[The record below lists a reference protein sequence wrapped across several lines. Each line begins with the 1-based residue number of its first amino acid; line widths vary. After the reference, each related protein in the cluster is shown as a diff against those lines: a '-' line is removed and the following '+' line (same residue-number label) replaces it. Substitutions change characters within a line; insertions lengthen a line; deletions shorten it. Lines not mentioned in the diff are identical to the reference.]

1 MKKAIFLVL
10 LLFFTAAGFS
20 QQEAG
25 IHFIEG
31 QKWNEVLKMAQEQNK
46 YIFMDCYTSWCGPCK
61 ALSKDI
67 FTLEEVGDFFNAR
80 FVNVKY
86 DMEKGEGK
94 ELKKLYE
101 NNIIG
106 YPTLLLI
113 DKDGKVVHQM
123 AGFQQ
128 ASELIAGMKAG
139 MEGRSLFAY
148 RERYVAGQ
156 RDLNFIKA
164 YVNALNGAFLREDV
178 EKVVGEYVKSIPV
191 EKLQEKEV
199 WELVGE
205 HIKNPYSPQFE
216 YVVFNLDKMA
226 VRLNFDRYKVERQ
239 LGWALEKAL
248 NNIIEPKEDKEEK
261 NMFLSKEPGK
271 MDTLMRLI
279 DRASLKHAEEYRAK
293 SRIYELLLK
302 KNWPE
307 VFNYLNVC
315 RDIRALGYSER
326 YVEQVV
332 RYMALNCRDRKL
344 LKKSLTLME
353 ELQAREEQNDSRLKT
368 NYYGTLALLNDKLG
382 NSKVADELR
391 KKDEKIKAEKAKE
404 FEEFMKKN

>member
-1 MKKAIFLVL
+1 MKKVIFLVL

-20 QQEAG
+20 QQEVG

-31 QKWNEVLKMAQEQNK
+31 EKWNEVLKMAQEQNK

-113 DKDGKVVHQM
+113 NKDGKVVHQM

-148 RERYVAGQ
+148 RERYAAGQ

-239 LGWALEKAL
+239 LDWALEKAL

-332 RYMALNCRDRKL
+332 RYMALNCSDRKL

>member
-31 QKWNEVLKMAQEQNK
+31 EKWNEVLKMAQEQNK

-248 NNIIEPKEDKEEK
+248 NNIIEPKEDKEER

>member
-31 QKWNEVLKMAQEQNK
+31 EKWNEVLKMAQEQNK

-123 AGFQQ
+123 AGVQQ

-239 LGWALEKAL
+239 LSWALEKAL

>member
-31 QKWNEVLKMAQEQNK
+31 EKWNEVLKMAQEQNK

-148 RERYVAGQ
+148 RERYAAGQ

-239 LGWALEKAL
+239 LSWALEKAL

>member
-31 QKWNEVLKMAQEQNK
+31 EKWNQVLKMAQEQNK

-178 EKVVGEYVKSIPV
+178 KKVVGEYVKSIPV

-239 LGWALEKAL
+239 LSWALEKAL

>member
-1 MKKAIFLVL
+1 MKKVIFLVL

-20 QQEAG
+20 QQEVG

-31 QKWNEVLKMAQEQNK
+31 EKWNEVLKMAQEQNK

-113 DKDGKVVHQM
+113 NKDGKVVHQM

-148 RERYVAGQ
+148 RERYAAGQ

-239 LGWALEKAL
+239 LDWTLEKAL

-332 RYMALNCRDRKL
+332 RYMALNCSDRKL

-404 FEEFMKKN
+404 FKEFMKKN

>member
-31 QKWNEVLKMAQEQNK
+31 EKWNEVLKMAQEQNK

-239 LGWALEKAL
+239 LSWALEKAL

>member
-31 QKWNEVLKMAQEQNK
+31 EKWNEVLKMAQEQNK

>member
-1 MKKAIFLVL
+1 MKKVIFLVL

-20 QQEAG
+20 QQEVG

-31 QKWNEVLKMAQEQNK
+31 EKWNEVLKMAQEQNK

-113 DKDGKVVHQM
+113 NKDGKVVHQM

-148 RERYVAGQ
+148 RERYAAGQ

-239 LGWALEKAL
+239 LDWALEKAL
-248 NNIIEPKEDKEEK
+248 NNIIEPKEDQEEK

-332 RYMALNCRDRKL
+332 RYMALNCSDRKL

>member
-31 QKWNEVLKMAQEQNK
+31 EKWNEVLKMAQEQNK

-382 NSKVADELR
+382 NSKVADEQR

>member
-1 MKKAIFLVL
+1 MKK
-10 LLFFTAAGFS
+10 
-20 QQEAG
+20 
-25 IHFIEG
+25 
-31 QKWNEVLKMAQEQNK
+31 
-46 YIFMDCYTSWCGPCK
+46 
-61 ALSKDI
+61 
-67 FTLEEVGDFFNAR
+67 LE
-80 FVNVKY
+80 
-86 DMEKGEGK
+86 
-94 ELKKLYE
+94 
-101 NNIIG
+101 
-106 YPTLLLI
+106 
-113 DKDGKVVHQM
+113 
-123 AGFQQ
+123 
-128 ASELIAGMKAG
+128 
-139 MEGRSLFAY
+139 
-148 RERYVAGQ
+148 
-156 RDLNFIKA
+156 
-164 YVNALNGAFLREDV
+164 
-178 EKVVGEYVKSIPV
+178 EYVKSIPV

-239 LGWALEKAL
+239 LSWALEKAL